1 MSATAITI
9 PLNPATKAEKRVSIQ
24 GLLYLI
30 ALVAWVTTIVVMSI
44 LGLWK
49 GETHWRIDSWFLLA
63 LCILSN
69 SPGLFKKV
77 VR

>member
-1 MSATAITI
+1 MTAITI
-9 PLNPATKAEKRVSIQ
+9 PLNPVTKAEKRVSIQ

-49 GETHWRIDSWFLLA
+49 GEVRWVIDSWFFLA
-63 LCILSN
+63 LWVLSD
-69 SPGLFKKV
+69 SPKLLKKV